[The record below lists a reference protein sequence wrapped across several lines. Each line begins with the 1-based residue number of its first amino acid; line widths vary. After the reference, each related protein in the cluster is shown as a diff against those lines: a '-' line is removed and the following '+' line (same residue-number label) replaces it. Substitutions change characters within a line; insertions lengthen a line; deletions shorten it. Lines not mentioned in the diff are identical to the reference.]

1 MAKRAADFAA
11 VARLDEELRTLQA
24 DKAAL
29 EDSWMELYEASGA

>member
-1 MAKRAADFAA
+1 MAVKAADFPA

-29 EDSWMELYEASGA
+29 EDSWLELYEASEA